1 MIDKNKLFKII
12 TGSPTLK
19 VFKET
24 QKIELVSFYNQLEAL
39 LKRDIPYGEV
49 GEKFILC
56 IALTFENQGEWNIFD
71 RGILA
76 SKIEEGLLDENNVVL
91 SNPKGDVI
99 RVIKGKYINNYVE
112 ASNFSGEQPRLV
124 FFINYMEVHLSFN
137 GKPLHYIANIMDP
150 SREGIN
156 TSESLP
162 AREYRKLIINHH
174 NRHIYKGRGS
184 FKYWKKKSERILINN
199 PEIQFN
205 KNLYSYL
212 DLNVID
218 GRVDIGAPIS
228 GLEDKTDVRIMT
240 FETGD
245 IYIIEIKCLGNTS
258 STKKYSDD
266 WANEGLVELCQYL
279 KDEKDA
285 KTGVLV
291 IYDGRMKD
299 EKINWH
305 ADIEWHPKV
314 DKNPM
319 RFFLESESASVK
331 AKKIHSALKR
341 KKKGL

>member
-1 MIDKNKLFKII
+1 MIDKNKIFKII

-24 QKIELVSFYNQLEAL
+24 QKIELVGFYNQLEAL

-71 RGILA
+71 SGVLA

-91 SNPKGDVI
+91 SNPKGYVI

-124 FFINYMEVHLSFN
+124 FFVNYMEVHLSFN
-137 GKPLHYIANIMDP
+137 GKPLHYIANIMRP
-150 SREGIN
+150 SRVGVDTPEM
-156 TSESLP
+156 LP
-162 AREYRKLIINHH
+162 AREYRKLITNHH
-174 NRHIYKGRGS
+174 DRHVYKERGS
-184 FKYWKKKSERILINN
+184 FKYWRNKAKRILIDK

-218 GRVDIGAPIS
+218 GRVDISATIS
-228 GLEDKTDVRIMT
+228 GLEDKTDIRIMT

-245 IYIIEIKCLGNTS
+245 IYIIEIKCLGKTN
-258 STKKYSDD
+258 STKYPDD
-266 WANEGLVELCQYL
+266 WANEGLIELCRYL

-314 DKNPM
+314 DRDPM
-319 RFFLESESASVK
+319 KFFLVSDSASVK
-331 AKKIHSALKR
+331 AKKIYSALKK

>member
-1 MIDKNKLFKII
+1 MIDKNKIFKII

-24 QKIELVSFYNQLEAL
+24 QKIELVGFYNQLEAL

-71 RGILA
+71 SGVLA

-91 SNPKGDVI
+91 SNPKGYVI

-124 FFINYMEVHLSFN
+124 FFVNYMEVHLSFN
-137 GKPLHYIANIMDP
+137 GKPLHYIANIMRP
-150 SREGIN
+150 SRVGVDTPEM
-156 TSESLP
+156 LP
-162 AREYRKLIINHH
+162 AREYRKLITNHH
-174 NRHIYKGRGS
+174 DRHVYKERGS
-184 FKYWKKKSERILINN
+184 FKYCRNKAKRILIDK

-218 GRVDIGAPIS
+218 GRVDISATIS
-228 GLEDKTDVRIMT
+228 GLEDKTDIRIMT

-245 IYIIEIKCLGNTS
+245 IYIIEIKCLGKTN
-258 STKKYSDD
+258 STKYPDD
-266 WANEGLVELCQYL
+266 WANEGLIELCRYL

-314 DKNPM
+314 DRDPM
-319 RFFLESESASVK
+319 KFFLVSDSASVK
-331 AKKIHSALKR
+331 AKKIYSALKK